1 MNLGLGLNIATTK
14 SGGAIV
20 PALEYQSRVVDDSGV
35 FADNARSVVV
45 YLDVTSVAEPS
56 LLCACDA
63 YKATVLYN
71 VIPE

>member
-45 YLDVTSVAEPS
+45 Y
-56 LLCACDA
+56 
-63 YKATVLYN
+63 
-71 VIPE
+71 

>member
-1 MNLGLGLNIATTK
+1 MFVFDKPN
-14 SGGAIV
+14 GAGAFV
-20 PALEYQSRVVDDSGV
+20 LALTYQARVLEDGGV

-45 YLDVTSVAEPS
+45 YLDVTKIAEPS

-71 VIPE
+71 IIPE

>member
-1 MNLGLGLNIATTK
+1 MFVFDKPN
-14 SGGAIV
+14 GAGAFV
-20 PALEYQSRVVDDSGV
+20 LALTYQARVLEDGGV

-63 YKATVLYN
+63 YKATKLYN
-71 VIPE
+71 INPA